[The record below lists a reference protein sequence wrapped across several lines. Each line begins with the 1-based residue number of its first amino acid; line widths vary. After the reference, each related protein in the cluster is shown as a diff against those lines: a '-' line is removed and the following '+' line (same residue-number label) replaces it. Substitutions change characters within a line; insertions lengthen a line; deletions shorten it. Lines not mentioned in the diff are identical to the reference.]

1 MTARRDVTLPV
12 PFCTRL
18 EQAGGPGSKAEYGE
32 VFLKPEIAIVL
43 AAFATLAAC
52 SPATENPAEA
62 AAGAKFSTN
71 VPMSEYMGHVVD
83 PAAFLYWQNSG
94 SDITAEGE
102 KERYPTTDEGWD
114 VLVTGAT
121 TLIEA
126 GNTLQLAHR
135 VRQPAADWNRYAQM
149 LSERATTA
157 LAAAEKHDKAA
168 VFEEGGK
175 LYEVCVACHEQFVVE
190 PQLEGSGPAG
200 GDPLPELPAK
210 K

>member
-1 MTARRDVTLPV
+1 M
-12 PFCTRL
+12 
-18 EQAGGPGSKAEYGE
+18 
-32 VFLKPEIAIVL
+32 KPEFAIIA
-43 AAFATLAAC
+43 AACVALAAC
-52 SPATENPAEA
+52 SPAKKDDASA
-62 AAGAKFSTN
+62 VGGAKFSTN

-83 PAAFLYWQNSG
+83 PAAFLYWHNSG

-126 GNTLQLAHR
+126 GNTLQLPHR
-135 VRQPAADWNRYAQM
+135 VRQPAADWNKYAQL

-157 LAAAEKHDKAA
+157 LAAAEKHDKQA

-175 LYEVCVACHEQFVVE
+175 LYEVCVACHEQFVIE
-190 PQLEGSGPAG
+190 PQLESSGPAE
-200 GDPLPELPAK
+200 GDPLPKLPQK